1 VAAVLLVLSL
11 LGICF
16 FFTALVNDLMDHN
29 R

>member
-1 VAAVLLVLSL
+1 MVLSL

-16 FFTALVNDLMDHN
+16 FFTALVNDLVDHN